1 MTRFTVA
8 GFNAH
13 WGIDR
18 NGSTN
23 RRRFDVVPIV
33 RSFDADLVVIPESFR
48 YDDGRTILDGL
59 EDTYEIR
66 SVAFSRLFDETD
78 GSHKRYRGFEPG
90 TWELAVLSR
99 LPARDWREIPIDKVF
114 RDHADSRHVLEC
126 TVDVG
131 GTDVSFVGVHV
142 SSKLWY
148 AGPIVHLRSIMR
160 ELPPKD
166 GPAVIAGDFNFWGPG
181 VSRIARGWRRTVRG
195 RTYPAPRP
203 HSQID
208 HILVNDRVAV
218 EDATVLGDVRSDH
231 LPVRATLSVH

>member
-1 MTRFTVA
+1 MPTFTVA

-13 WGIDR
+13 WGI
-18 NGSTN
+18 
-23 RRRFDVVPIV
+23 RREGPQASGRFDVVSVV
-33 RSFDADLVVIPESFR
+33 RSLDADVVVVPESCR
-48 YDDGRTILDGL
+48 WDDGRTVLDGL
-59 EDTYEIR
+59 EDTDEIR
-66 SVAFSRLFDETD
+66 SVSFARLFDESD
-78 GSHKRYRGFEPG
+78 PGHRKYRSFEPG

-99 LPARDWREIPIDKVF
+99 LPTRDWREVPIDKVF
-114 RDHADSRHVLEC
+114 RDHAASRHVIEC

-148 AGPIVHLRSIMR
+148 AGPIVHLRSILR
-160 ELPPKD
+160 ELSPKD
-166 GPAVIAGDFNFWGPG
+166 GPAVLAGDFNFWGPG

-195 RTYPAPRP
+195 RTYPSHRP

-218 EDATVLGDVRSDH
+218 EHSEVLPSAGSDH
-231 LPVRATLSVH
+231 LPVRAMLSVH